1 MYGVCLRV
9 GVEIKS
15 ILFKHIAVVTAKQI
29 LEYLQQQMWQ
39 YEKLSSSLT
48 NKLCSTN
55 SLGLKAESIV
65 YFITN

>member
-9 GVEIKS
+9 GVEIKR
-15 ILFKHIAVVTAKQI
+15 ILTNIAVVTAKQI
-29 LEYLQQQMWQ
+29 LEYLQQQMWR

-48 NKLCSTN
+48 TKLCSTN

>member
-15 ILFKHIAVVTAKQI
+15 ICPNIAVVTAKQI
-29 LEYLQQQMWQ
+29 LEYLQQQMWR